1 MFQESPQHFTLNQNH
16 NMINEKTIV
25 STVSLAAS
33 LATYFYAREAS
44 KDVVP
49 YVMIGGFIGAILG
62 EAISGIVLS
71 DKDKNKKD
79 EKDKDK
85 K

>member
-1 MFQESPQHFTLNQNH
+1 
-16 NMINEKTIV
+16 MINEKTIV

-33 LATYFYAREAS
+33 LAAYFYSKETQ

-62 EAISGIVLS
+62 EAIAGIVLGNG
-71 DKDKNKKD
+71 DKKKKDK
-79 EKDKDK
+79 E
-85 K
+85 